1 MLAFL
6 PIIGPIAEGIIGLF
20 KNQQDVSL
28 KKYQED
34 TLRQGKETDADVAV
48 INARAQV
55 SIQQN
60 SLGNQLMRDVV
71 MFPVAVHTLMSYWD
85 AIFVKHTAYVFGV
98 AQVPE
103 NLQYIPYAVIAYL
116 FVTAYRGR

>member
-1 MLAFL
+1 MLWL
-6 PIIGPIAEGIIGLF
+6 PIIGPIIQGIVDVVKGR
-20 KNQQDVSL
+20 QDVSI
-28 KKYQED
+28 KTYQED
-34 TLRQGKETDADVAV
+34 TKRQGKETDADVAV
-48 INARAQV
+48 INSRAQV
-55 SIQQN
+55 AIQQN